1 MRRNGRIKN
10 KGSKAISDK
19 IIMYSIMGVAILT
32 VILVGLMIYSKNLSD
47 DVKEGTMTLEQMANI
62 AGNNTEN
69 TESAST
75 EIGKS
80 VEESKNEINNTAN
93 ETTNGTNI
101 TKNNTTTNSVDS
113 KNKVTTNNTNTEA
126 KTTTKTVNSQAT
138 EKKEEK
144 RELNFAKPVDGE
156 VSRSEERRVGKEC
169 RSRWS
174 PYH

>member
-1 MRRNGRIKN
+1 MRRDGRIKN

-80 VEESKNEINNTAN
+80 VEESKMKLI
-93 ETTNGTNI
+93 I
-101 TKNNTTTNSVDS
+101 QQMKQRMVQILL
-113 KNKVTTNNTNTEA
+113 KIILLQIV
-126 KTTTKTVNSQAT
+126 
-138 EKKEEK
+138 
-144 RELNFAKPVDGE
+144 
-156 VSRSEERRVGKEC
+156 
-169 RSRWS
+169 
-174 PYH
+174 

>member
-69 TESAST
+69 TELG
-75 EIGKS
+75 E
-80 VEESKNEINNTAN
+80 
-93 ETTNGTNI
+93 GTI
-101 TKNNTTTNSVDS
+101 FFDVIFYIKMKDGVS
-113 KNKVTTNNTNTEA
+113 
-126 KTTTKTVNSQAT
+126 
-138 EKKEEK
+138 
-144 RELNFAKPVDGE
+144 RIINFALNKN
-156 VSRSEERRVGKEC
+156 
-169 RSRWS
+169 
-174 PYH
+174 

>member
-1 MRRNGRIKN
+1 MRRDGRIKN

-93 ETTNGTNI
+93 
-101 TKNNTTTNSVDS
+101 V
-113 KNKVTTNNTNTEA
+113 
-126 KTTTKTVNSQAT
+126 
-138 EKKEEK
+138 
-144 RELNFAKPVDGE
+144 
-156 VSRSEERRVGKEC
+156 
-169 RSRWS
+169 
-174 PYH
+174 